1 MANKLDQVEFSHVNT
16 ITKEAGFSGFRL
28 MSKLRDRTSHADFLF
43 ILIKV
48 NSSSKDQFN
57 FIASALKRLFSQLD
71 PLYESGLLTLQYGAG
86 FVARE

>member
-48 NSSSKDQFN
+48 NSSLKDQFN
-57 FIASALKRLFSQLD
+57 FIASALKRLFSLRKQI
-71 PLYESGLLTLQYGAG
+71 T
-86 FVARE
+86 FVQS